1 MSQDLA
7 ARVGF
12 SRRPHDRMIAGV
24 AGGIADR
31 LGIPAMY
38 VRAAFVILSL
48 VWGLGAFLYAGAW
61 GATIDRVGRSVPLS
75 DHVSSRQI
83 FGLGVSLF
91 GLLLFLRGVLPWPGD
106 DLVWPVAIV
115 VMAGAVIAER
125 KLDILKLADP
135 RYARARIV
143 VGAGFVLGGLVLLG
157 DLDPALVAPGLV
169 AALLTVAGMAIAAGP
184 WLYKAIDDL
193 ARERR
198 ERIRQEERAD
208 MAAHLHDSVL
218 QTLAMIQRTDDPKRV
233 ATLARA
239 QERELRRW
247 LFESEADASAE
258 SLAGA
263 VRAAA
268 DRVESDFDVAVEVV
282 TVGDVPLDDS
292 MRALAGAA
300 GEAITNAA
308 KHSGADRVSVFI
320 EVGESQV
327 ELFVTDQGKGFDPT
341 TVPDHRRGLSESIV
355 RRVERHGGTAQVE
368 SEAGGGTEIHLRMG
382 VSPE

>member
-1 MSQDLA
+1 MSQELA
-7 ARVGF
+7 GRAGI
-12 SRRPHDRMIAGV
+12 SRRSRERVVAGV

-31 LGIPAMY
+31 LGVPAMY
-38 VRAAFVILSL
+38 VRASFVILSL
-48 VWGLGAFLYAGAW
+48 VWGLGIFVYVGVWA
-61 GATIDRVGRSVPLS
+61 ATIDRVGVSQPLVGA
-75 DHVSSRQI
+75 VSPRQT
-83 FGLGVSLF
+83 FGLGLALF

-106 DLVWPVAIV
+106 QLVWPLAGVLMTVAV
-115 VMAGAVIAER
+115 VAER
-125 KLDILKLADP
+125 RLDLVRLGDP
-135 RYARARIV
+135 RYTRARLVIGLGLV
-143 VGAGFVLGGLVLLG
+143 IGGFVVLG
-157 DLDPALVAPGLV
+157 DLDPALVAPALV

-184 WLYKAIDDL
+184 WLYRAVEDL

-247 LFESEADASAE
+247 LFESETDSAAE
-258 SLAGA
+258 TLAGV

-292 MRALAGAA
+292 IRALAAAA

-320 EVGESQV
+320 EVGESEV
-327 ELFVTDQGKGFDPT
+327 ELFVTDQGKGFDIS
-341 TVPDHRRGLSESIV
+341 TVPEHRRGLSESVI
-355 RRVERHGGTAQVE
+355 RRVERHGGVAVVE
-368 SEAGGGTEIHLRMG
+368 SEPGGGTEVHLTMG
-382 VSPE
+382 VTS